1 MIINNGLNEKNE
13 AMNMALTEF
22 GKAVRKARIDVN
34 ETLVT
39 MAKAL
44 DTSPAFLS
52 AMETGSKKIASKW
65 VKMIASFFYERGV
78 ELKDLDRL
86 AESSNEVF
94 SVEGRGLSHQQKM
107 LVAGF
112 AKSAWNPEQLKQ
124 FAGLLEEINNQKEGI
139 ETDVSTKR
147 PKSRSAA

>member
-1 MIINNGLNEKNE
+1 
-13 AMNMALTEF
+13 MALTEF

-52 AMETGSKKIASKW
+52 AMETGSKKVAQKW
-65 VKMIASFFYERGV
+65 VKLIASFFSERGV
-78 ELKDLDRL
+78 ELNNLDDL
-86 AESSNEVF
+86 AVSANEMV
-94 SVEGRGLSHQQKM
+94 SVEGLTHQQKM

-112 AKSAWNPEQLKQ
+112 AKSPWNPEQLKQ

-139 ETDVSTKR
+139 ETNVPIKR
-147 PKSRSAA
+147 PTSRSTA